1 MIRSKII
8 LGLILIIFSIVAY
21 FLLNKESKNHQNA
34 NLIPRQI
41 LFGNPDKVK
50 VMLSPDGEYISY
62 IAPLDGVLNIW
73 VAPRK
78 NIENAKPITN
88 DKKRGIRRCLWSF
101 DNEHIIYAID
111 NDGDENF
118 RIYSKNINTGS
129 EILLTPEKAVRAEVM
144 QLSYKFP
151 NEIIIGTNERDNK
164 YFDVYKYNINTGN
177 RELLLENNKFDN
189 IIVDEDFQIR
199 FASLINELGNTEY
212 FKFNGNNWQ
221 PFIQVSL
228 EDADNTGILGFD
240 KSGNILY
247 MQDSRGRN
255 TAALKAINLNTG
267 ESNIIAEDN
276 KSDVGIFTTHPT
288 ENTIQAVATYYQKLN
303 YTVIDSVIKTD
314 MDYLEGLSEGG
325 EIGISGRSLD
335 DKYWSI
341 EISNDDSPTKY
352 YIYDRNNH
360 KAEYLFSNSK
370 SLEQYTLAKMH
381 PIIIKSRDGLDLVSY
396 ITFPKDVK
404 LNKALQPENP
414 LPMVLNVHGGPWARD
429 TWGFSPASQWLA
441 DRGYVVLNINYRG
454 SSGFGKDF
462 SNAGNMQWG
471 KKMHDDLIDGVNWAI
486 ANKIADPKGIVIM
499 GGSYG
504 GYAALAG
511 ITLTPEVFAGAVD
524 IVGPSNL
531 VTLLSNFPAYWTPI
545 MNVMKKKIGPW
556 DTDEEKQAL
565 LQVSPITFVDKITK
579 PLLIGQ
585 GANDP
590 RVTQLESDQIV
601 ESMNKRNI
609 PVVYALYS
617 DEGHG
622 FARPENRISFYA
634 LTEQFLAKI
643 IGGKAES
650 IGNDLKDASLILNG
664 LVPKDSAEAEKAISQ
679 AVSK

>member
-1 MIRSKII
+1 MRSKII
-8 LGLILIIFSIVAY
+8 LGLILMAVSAVAFFIF
-21 FLLNKESKNHQNA
+21 NKESKDHQGE
-34 NLIPRQI
+34 LIPRQI

-50 VMLSPDGEYISY
+50 VMLSPNGEYISY

-78 NIENAKPITN
+78 DIESAKPITT

-101 DNEHIIYAID
+101 DNENIIYTVD
-111 NDGDENF
+111 NEGDENF

-129 EILLTPEKAVRAEVM
+129 EVLLTPEKSVRAEVI

-164 YFDVYKYNINTGN
+164 YFDVYKYNINSGN
-177 RELLLENNKFDN
+177 RELLLENTKFDN

-199 FASLINELGNTEY
+199 FASLVNELGNTEY
-212 FKFNGNNWQ
+212 FKFNSNNWQ

-228 EDADNTGILGFD
+228 EDADNTGIMGFNKD
-240 KSGNILY
+240 GNILY

-303 YTVIDSVIKTD
+303 YTVIDSAIKAD
-314 MDYLEGLSEGG
+314 IDYLEGLSEGG

-341 EISNDDSPTKY
+341 EISKDDSPTKY

-370 SLEQYTLAKMH
+370 ALEQYTLAKIY

-396 ITFPKDVK
+396 ITFPKNIK
-404 LNKALQPENP
+404 LNKNLQPENP

-429 TWGFSPASQWLA
+429 GWGYSPASQWLA

-486 ANKIADPKGIVIM
+486 ANKMADPKGIVIM

-643 IGGKAES
+643 LGGKAES
-650 IGNDLKDASLILNG
+650 IGNDLKDANLILNG
-664 LVPKDSAEAEKAISQ
+664 LVLKDSAEAEKAISQ

>member
-1 MIRSKII
+1 MRSKII
-8 LGLILIIFSIVAY
+8 LGLILMAVSTVAFFIF
-21 FLLNKESKNHQNA
+21 NKESKKHQGE
-34 NLIPRQI
+34 LIPRQI

-50 VMLSPDGEYISY
+50 VMLSPNGEYISY

-78 NIENAKPITN
+78 DIESAKPITN

-101 DNEHIIYAID
+101 DNEHIIYAVD

-118 RIYSKNINTGS
+118 RIYSKNINTES
-129 EILLTPEKAVRAEVM
+129 EILLTPEKSVRAEVM
-144 QLSYKFP
+144 QLSYKFS

-164 YFDVYKYNINTGN
+164 YFDVYKYNINSGN
-177 RELLLENNKFDN
+177 RELLLENTKFDN

-199 FASLINELGNTEY
+199 FASLINELGDTEY

-221 PFIQVSL
+221 PFIQVAL
-228 EDADNTGILGFD
+228 EDADNTGIMGFNKD
-240 KSGNILY
+240 GNILY

-267 ESNIIAEDN
+267 ESNIIAEDS
-276 KSDVGIFTTHPT
+276 KSDVTIFTTHPT

-303 YTVIDSVIKTD
+303 YTVIDSAIKAD

-341 EISNDDSPTKY
+341 EISKDDSPTKY

-360 KAEYLFSNSK
+360 EAEYLFSNSK
-370 SLEQYTLAKMH
+370 ALEQYTLAKMY

-396 ITFPKDVK
+396 ITFPKNIK
-404 LNKALQPENP
+404 LNKNIQPENP

-429 TWGFSPASQWLA
+429 GWGYSPASQWLA
-441 DRGYVVLNINYRG
+441 DRGYIVLNINYRG

-486 ANKIADPKGIVIM
+486 ANKIADPKKIVIM

-504 GYAALAG
+504 GYEALAG

-590 RVTQLESDQIV
+590 RVTQVESDQIV

-634 LTEQFLAKI
+634 LTEQFLAEI
-643 IGGKAES
+643 LGGKAEA
-650 IGNDLKDASLILNG
+650 IGNDLKDANLILNG
-664 LVPKDSAEAEKAISQ
+664 LVLKDSAEAEKAISQ